1 MIICEIAAIL
11 EKFENIAEEIGIR
24 IIQEKGNF
32 NGGYCLLEAERI
44 IVLNKHKPIEQRID
58 ALAKAFSQIDTS
70 KVYLKPILKIL
81 IASSTFQLGVS
92 HRSKSTFWTLTF

>member
-1 MIICEIAAIL
+1 MKPAAIL
-11 EKFENIAEEIGIR
+11 EEFENIAEEIGIR

-70 KVYLKPILKIL
+70 KVYLKPIIREL
-81 IASSTFQLGVS
+81 IE
-92 HRSKSTFWTLTF
+92 SKDFSPQHLTIK